1 MSFVNVLCYAL
12 LICSLSGCK
21 SGPTAE
27 DSSSVSTQNGF
38 DGISANAELNLSA
51 DESTTQEL
59 IVSSASTEV
68 PIPNSVSNY
77 PIKAGEFNHHPK
89 ETSAWD
95 ESGWSILTPAADSR
109 LIYVSSSLGDDI
121 TAEFYAPRD
130 VKDIQDPGL
139 IKPYKDIHAAMKHV
153 REGYPD
159 WVLLHR
165 GDSWN
170 VEVDI
175 ELKAG
180 RGLFERSVLTSY
192 GESSIRPMIKSTA
205 ARTIIMSGGTNYVA
219 VMGLSLYANERDP
232 HSLDFQ
238 GWGSASKSAG
248 ITIFSPDDKN
258 GGSILLED
266 NDLNYFNSG
275 ILLLGSGKLVDIEIR
290 RNIIRNSYSEDSH
303 SQGIYA
309 NTASVYLEEN
319 IFDHNGW
326 FKQQIGSGNDKAQ
339 GQATFFNHN
348 TYFSDAFNT
357 RFINNFF
364 LRSSSIQNKWT
375 ANSDSISKVDSVKS
389 FDLLIEGNLYVGGE
403 VGISAGGNT
412 DYDNGPR
419 WNDIRIIDNVL
430 ISIGRDQPTNR
441 ALGWGVEATDW
452 DGGVIC
458 GNYLLDTDNI
468 NVTNVFGIKVSGHS
482 DNVNV
487 TRNTIAGIIAKEPD
501 LWNAAISINLDI
513 EGAVVVSENSLQLSE
528 SKLRLVN
535 SDDRLTIEF
544 NSNRYLSGLD
554 DQYWFRL
561 AGENQSFDGWTN
573 KKGDSSSTVGKDHF
587 VEPKRTFES
596 YLASIGET
604 SDINSF
610 VQERVKYS
618 RRSSGETVTAAQVIQ
633 YLREGYGDKTCAL

>member
-1 MSFVNVLCYAL
+1 MSFFNLLCYAL
-12 LICSLSGCK
+12 LICSLTGCK
-21 SGPTAE
+21 SSPTAE
-27 DSSSVSTQNGF
+27 DSSSVTSQTGF
-38 DGISANAELNLSA
+38 DAVSTNEELNQGADDSA
-51 DESTTQEL
+51 TQEL
-59 IVSSASTEV
+59 VVSSASTESTIQDNV
-68 PIPNSVSNY
+68 ANY
-77 PIKAGEFNHHPK
+77 AVKAGEFNHHPK

-109 LIYVSSSLGDDI
+109 LIYVSSSLGNDT

-130 VKDIQDPGL
+130 VNDIQDPGL
-139 IKPYKDIHAAMKHV
+139 IKPYKDIHVAMKHV

-170 VEVDI
+170 VEANI

-180 RGLFERSVLTSY
+180 RGLFDRSVLTSY
-192 GESSIRPMIKSTA
+192 GESTIRPMIKSTA
-205 ARTIIMSGGTNYVA
+205 ARTIIMWGGTNYVA

-232 HSLDFQ
+232 HSVDFQ
-238 GWGSASKSAG
+238 GWGSAARSAG

-266 NDLNYFNSG
+266 NDLNYFNGG
-275 ILLLGSGKLVDIEIR
+275 ILLLGRGTLVDIEIR

-309 NTASVYLEEN
+309 DMASVYLEEN

-326 FKQQIGSGNDKAQ
+326 FKQQIGTGNDKEQ

-375 ANSDSISKVDSVKS
+375 ANSDSVSEVDSVKS

-419 WNDIRIIDNVL
+419 WNDIRIVDNIL
-430 ISIGRDQPTNR
+430 IGIGRDQPTNR
-441 ALGWGVEATDW
+441 VLGWGIEATDW

-487 TRNTIAGIIAKEPD
+487 TRNTIAGIIAKDPD
-501 LWNAAISINLDI
+501 LSNAAISVNLDI
-513 EGAVVVSENSLQLSE
+513 EGTVVVSENSLQLPE

-535 SDDRLTIEF
+535 SDDRSTIEF
-544 NSNRYLSGLD
+544 NANRYLSGLD

-561 AGENQSFDGWTN
+561 ASENHSFDGWAN
-573 KKGDSSSTVGKDHF
+573 KKGDASSTVGKDHF

-604 SDINSF
+604 PDIDSF
-610 VQERVKYS
+610 MQARVKYS
-618 RRSSGETVTAAQVIQ
+618 RRSGAGTVTAAEVRQ